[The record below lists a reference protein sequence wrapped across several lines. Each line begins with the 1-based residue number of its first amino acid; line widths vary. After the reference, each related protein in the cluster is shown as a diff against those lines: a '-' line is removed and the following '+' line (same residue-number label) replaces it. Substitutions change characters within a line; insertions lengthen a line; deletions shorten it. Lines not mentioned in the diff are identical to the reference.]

1 MVKKYCGFQSHPGFQ
16 KYAHQYLYPPLSS
29 PNIHLYS
36 AIHLYPPLSILI
48 DLYPSLSIYLN
59 LSIYISLSIRLY
71 LSLYLRLSLSLSRS
85 IHLSVNL
92 SIHRSMNQF
101 NPSIH
106 PSIHRCIYLS
116 ISPSIYLCITIHL
129 PLHPFHPS
137 ISLPVYFSNLTQPNQ
152 LVGRI
157 SIVFTRRSWSPEFP
171 TGDPWPRSR
180 HSPCCS
186 WPLHSAARLSPG
198 QFPFRATDLLDG
210 LSRGGSGGAGCPTV
224 SRWINR
230 VSSFRL
236 GDRS

>member
-1 MVKKYCGFQSHPGFQ
+1 MCASISVSTAIIP
-16 KYAHQYLYPPLSS
+16 QYS
-29 PNIHLYS
+29 PIFR
-36 AIHLYPPLSILI
+36 
-48 DLYPSLSIYLN
+48 YPSLSTFIHPDW
-59 LSIYISLSIRLY
+59 SLSISVYLSESVYLY
-71 LSLYLRLSLSLSRS
+71 LPLHPTLSIALSTSLSLSRA
-85 IHLSVNL
+85 L
-92 SIHRSMNQF
+92 SIYLSIYQSIDPWINLIHR
-101 NPSIH
+101 
-106 PSIHRCIYLS
+106 SIHRCIYLS

>member
-1 MVKKYCGFQSHPGFQ
+1 MVSKVIQDFKNVRINICIHRYHPPIFT
-16 KYAHQYLYPPLSS
+16 YIPLS
-29 PNIHLYS
+29 IF
-36 AIHLYPPLSILI
+36 IHLYPSWLIFIHLCLSIWI
-48 DLYPSLSIYLN
+48 CLSISPSPSD
-59 LSIYISLSIRLY
+59 SIYRSIY
-71 LSLYLRLSLSLSRS
+71 VSLSLSRS